1 MPRVAKPEAAFEYRH
16 LVLLASVLFYFF
28 GMGGM
33 FLLVVA
39 LKPLA
44 LDFGWNRSVPS
55 LAFALQFIG
64 SGIGGILMGYW
75 TDRWGAGRP
84 ALLGAVMI
92 GSGAIVA
99 HYMRT
104 EWELYLIYGVM
115 LGFVGQSTLHTPLL
129 ANIMLWFTKRRGM
142 AIGLVI
148 SGQSIAGMVWPPV
161 FRHFNETQGWR
172 ETFFWY
178 GILALLTMLPLSLIL
193 RRRPPIIGLEGP
205 AGRPQPGPVAR
216 RLRASAVVLGRLSAN
231 QLQFWLCVAIV
242 GCCIS
247 MSMPLGHIVAHTSDL
262 GFGLARGAEML
273 SVILA
278 GSLASRLVGGFFI
291 LDRLGGIKTLLLFS
305 GLQAAG
311 MGLYAMIGDLA
322 GLYLVSFLFGV
333 GYGGIN
339 MCYPSIIRE
348 YLPASEVGR
357 RMGVITL
364 FGATGMAI
372 GAWTG
377 GYLFDFTGGYAQ
389 AFLLGFGFNLANMII
404 VLSLLYA
411 GRGRAELEPAT
422 A

>member
-1 MPRVAKPEAAFEYRH
+1 MPQAAKPEAAFEYRH

-148 SGQSIAGMVWPPV
+148 SGQSMAGMVCA
-161 FRHFNETQGWR
+161 G
-172 ETFFWY
+172 
-178 GILALLTMLPLSLIL
+178 GACG
-193 RRRPPIIGLEGP
+193 GLVTPRTLP
-205 AGRPQPGPVAR
+205 AGLSSGKAARLLSRPGGLSFDD
-216 RLRASAVVLGRLSAN
+216 RL
-231 QLQFWLCVAIV
+231 
-242 GCCIS
+242 
-247 MSMPLGHIVAHTSDL
+247 
-262 GFGLARGAEML
+262 AEM
-273 SVILA
+273 A
-278 GSLASRLVGGFFI
+278 WQ
-291 LDRLGGIKTLLLFS
+291 TT
-305 GLQAAG
+305 
-311 MGLYAMIGDLA
+311 
-322 GLYLVSFLFGV
+322 
-333 GYGGIN
+333 N
-339 MCYPSIIRE
+339 
-348 YLPASEVGR
+348 GR
-357 RMGVITL
+357 
-364 FGATGMAI
+364 
-372 GAWTG
+372 
-377 GYLFDFTGGYAQ
+377 
-389 AFLLGFGFNLANMII
+389 
-404 VLSLLYA
+404 S
-411 GRGRAELEPAT
+411 
-422 A
+422 